1 MNDKLKHPVILFDG
15 VCNLCSSSV
24 QFIIKHDKKK
34 IFRCASLQSAYA
46 ASVLQQYNL
55 SANNF
60 NSFVL
65 LKEEKAFT
73 KSTAAL
79 MVVKQLNGLVKLLY
93 CFIIIPPFI
102 RNAVYTFIANNRYK
116 WFGKKEVCWLPT
128 KELKSL
134 FIN

>member
-34 IFRCASLQSAYA
+34 IFRFASLQSAYA